1 MDTVI
6 LRGHY
11 HNFGDWQ
18 GISGSVWGLDNSH
31 NYPQPTYLDLSTV
44 ICDYCGSTYLAELI
58 RSKQIMNCLGCGS
71 ARFHFGR

>member
-1 MDTVI
+1 MWNYGRFEDGIVREFVLMNSSGTNYVI
-6 LRGHY
+6 D
-11 HNFGDWQ
+11 NAQ
-18 GISGSVWGLDNSH
+18 SIPSV
-31 NYPQPTYLDLSTV
+31 DLSTV